1 MEIDTL
7 AIPALLYLGVNLL
20 AAAAFAH
27 DKGLAKRNSWRMSEN
42 ALLLLALFGPF
53 GAFLSMRVFRHKT
66 QKLKFRLV
74 PLFLVLHGAVIVY
87 LLVNLRL

>member
-1 MEIDTL
+1 MEIDPI
-7 AIPALLYLGVNLL
+7 AILALLYLGANLL
-20 AAAAFAH
+20 AATAFAH
-27 DKGLAKRNSWRMSEN
+27 DKSLAKRNSRRTSEN

-74 PLFLVLHGAVIVY
+74 PVFLVLHCALLVY

>member
-1 MEIDTL
+1 MEIDTI
-7 AIPALLYLGVNLL
+7 AILALLYLGANLL
-20 AAAAFAH
+20 AAAAFAR
-27 DKGLAKRNSWRMSEN
+27 DKSLAKRNSRRTSEN

-74 PLFLVLHGAVIVY
+74 PVFLLLHCALLVY